1 MIKTKIIRRINLVIL
16 MVLITMT
23 LFVVPL
29 QNSYSLDL
37 LKKQELTYSNA
48 DDIKEVV
55 YLIDQNN
62 LVARTEMVVNNT
74 NGSIENKIKS
84 VLMSLIENS
93 AYESHIQ
100 LGFKPMIPDGTKIIN
115 VTVNQDTAKIN
126 FSKEILDISA
136 ENEDLMMQA
145 IIYTVTSINPIKN
158 IIIYVDGSILKEL
171 PHSKIPLPPLLN
183 RGYGINRIFDL
194 TSTKNVKQVN
204 IYYSASISK
213 YDYYVPVTK
222 YLNSEAEKLEIIIEE
237 LKSNYS
243 INPIFLGDMPSTT
256 NLNGYE
262 INNTGITLVF
272 DENILSN
279 KQNKLPQ
286 SLKESISLSIK
297 DAYNTNQLVIKI
309 NDQELTKTVFNEN

>member
-1 MIKTKIIRRINLVIL
+1 MIKTRVIRRINLVIL
-16 MVLITMT
+16 MILITMT

-29 QNSYSLDL
+29 ENSYSLDL
-37 LKKQELTYSNA
+37 LKKQELTYSNV

-74 NGSIENKIKS
+74 NSSIENKIKS
-84 VLMSLIENS
+84 VLIALIKNS

-100 LGFKPMIPDGTKIIN
+100 TGFKPIIPDNTKIIN
-115 VTVNQDTAKIN
+115 VTVNNDTAKIN
-126 FSKEILDISA
+126 FSKEILNISA

-158 IIIYVDGSILKEL
+158 VIIYVDGSVLKEL

-204 IYYSASISK
+204 LYYPASVSK
-213 YDYYVPVTK
+213 YDYYIPVTK

-237 LKSNYS
+237 LKSSYN
-243 INPIFLGDMPSTT
+243 INPIFLGNMPSTT

-262 INNTGITLVF
+262 INNTSITLVF

-279 KQNKLPQ
+279 KQTKIPN
-286 SLKESISLSIK
+286 SLKESISLSIN

-309 NDQELTKTVFNEN
+309 NDKELTKTVFNEN